1 MGEPPTD
8 LKARTGEET
17 PPGMIFCIIQTKKK
31 CTSAR
36 TQPSEDLGSVLR
48 VRLYI
53 QKSHTCTN
61 IAQVKDEATLFGD
74 ETEYKCQQ
82 ENESDLSLLHNLS
95 RLAGDVGRGNAA
107 SLEVHSTT
115 TQAHADNASGGEH
128 GCRFTSTSRH
138 ETSIWY
144 AYCDEHDK
152 NSNN

>member
-1 MGEPPTD
+1 M
-8 LKARTGEET
+8 
-17 PPGMIFCIIQTKKK
+17 
-31 CTSAR
+31 
-36 TQPSEDLGSVLR
+36 
-48 VRLYI
+48 
-53 QKSHTCTN
+53 
-61 IAQVKDEATLFGD
+61 FGD